1 MSFLR
6 NHNLVNEGVAFDPKL
21 GKPVFTVKEKGSRIR
36 VSCTFVGGDNRDD
49 GFLVGTYFTGKLKE
63 RDGAMTLTG
72 VAVTS
77 PLFHLILLGLT
88 VLFILKCIELG
99 GFSVVPLVF
108 LAISILMFGKEYKK
122 QGVIKRYLYR
132 AMVKCMKAKEA

>member
-1 MSFLR
+1 MIRKRQQHPINKKMQIKS
-6 NHNLVNEGVAFDPKL
+6 NE
-21 GKPVFTVKEKGSRIR
+21 
-36 VSCTFVGGDNRDD
+36 FV
-49 GFLVGTYFTGKLKE
+49 V
-63 RDGAMTLTG
+63 
-72 VAVTS
+72 
-77 PLFHLILLGLT
+77 
-88 VLFILKCIELG
+88 LKCIELG